1 MATHINCRAYKPE
14 DAARCSQI
22 CYTAFGDINQRHGFP
37 PDFPKVDLAVGLFH
51 LMGAVPTVR
60 GFVAENEQGII
71 GSNFLWTGTIGGIGP
86 LTVDPA
92 TQDRGAGRQLM
103 QCVIDEAAA
112 QNLPGIRLVQAAY
125 NGRSMSLYTRLGFAV
140 REPLACLQ
148 GTPIRQRFAGC
159 EVRKMTPED
168 LEPACALCRDVHGHD
183 RRGEVAASIAEGN
196 ATVVQRDGI
205 IAGYSTDIGF
215 FGHAVAMD
223 DVALMALIG
232 AAPRISGPGFLLPT
246 RNTRVF
252 RWCLENGLR
261 YVQPMTLMSQGFY
274 NDPRGSFISSIL
286 F

>member
-1 MATHINCRAYKPE
+1 MATQFTCRTYKPE
-14 DAARCSQI
+14 DAPRCAEI
-22 CYTAFGDINQRHGFP
+22 CFTAFGDINRRHGFP
-37 PDFPKVDLAVGLFH
+37 TDFPKLDLAVGLFH
-51 LMGAVPTVR
+51 LISAAPTVR
-60 GFVAENEQGII
+60 GFVAENQQGII
-71 GSNFLWTGTIGGIGP
+71 GSNFLWLGTIGGIGP

-92 TQDRGAGRQLM
+92 AQDRGAGRRLM

-112 QNLPGIRLVQAAY
+112 QSLAGIRLVQAAF
-125 NGRSMSLYTRLGFAV
+125 NGRSMSLYTRLGFTV

-148 GTPIRQRFAGC
+148 GNPIRQRFAGC
-159 EVRKMTPED
+159 EVRTMTPED

-183 RRGEVAASIAEGN
+183 RHGEVAASIAEGN
-196 ATVVQRDGI
+196 AMVVQRDGM
-205 IAGYSTDIGF
+205 IAGYCTDIGF

-261 YVQPMTLMSQGFY
+261 YVHPMTLMSQGFY
-274 NDPRGSFISSIL
+274 NTPRGSFISSIL